1 MSKFHWTD
9 PTDSFAAEHAA
20 AEYGYTE
27 IVNMP
32 LDQCADVNMAA
43 TDGGLTV
50 LVSHR
55 LRRTHRNG
63 KKYCW
68 SAVNARTATTTL
80 HPFNG
85 LFSRTTWVSRYQKGK
100 TSLDLNEARDDG
112 VLGCSGIL

>member
-9 PTDSFAAEHAA
+9 PTDSFAAGHAA

-43 TDGGLTV
+43 TDECLTV

-63 KKYCW
+63 K
-68 SAVNARTATTTL
+68 SIA
-80 HPFNG
+80 G
-85 LFSRTTWVSRYQKGK
+85 
-100 TSLDLNEARDDG
+100 SL
-112 VLGCSGIL
+112 